1 MFYYKSGKD
10 IFYRYINDSKKKS
23 NRTKIWTIYIFKK
36 RQLHT
41 IYAIEQQHM
50 QGDAISSESIKIV
63 NSGKSKEGSLRVRFD
78 KLVPRIKEIS
88 IVSLCALLKV

>member
-1 MFYYKSGKD
+1 
-10 IFYRYINDSKKKS
+10 
-23 NRTKIWTIYIFKK
+23 
-36 RQLHT
+36 
-41 IYAIEQQHM
+41 M